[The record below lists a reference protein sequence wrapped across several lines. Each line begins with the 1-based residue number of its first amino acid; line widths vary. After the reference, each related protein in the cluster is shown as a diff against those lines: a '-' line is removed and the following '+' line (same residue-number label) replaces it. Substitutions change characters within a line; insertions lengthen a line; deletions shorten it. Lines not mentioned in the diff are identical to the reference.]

1 MFGCG
6 QGAFLWRR
14 HTVGTSG
21 SPLIQLYS
29 GVTFGDE
36 ATFLSVVSEMV
47 YKDIV
52 KVHGVS

>member
-1 MFGCG
+1 
-6 QGAFLWRR
+6 L
-14 HTVGTSG
+14 G

-52 KVHGVS
+52 KVHGLS